1 MVQRSVYYSMI
12 KKGNNKNMSND
23 FSNDYETFWVPED
36 GYTLVGLVSVGTVI
50 CTEAGKES
58 PVEVGTIFPMLSDG
72 GWDDNMGVH
81 LVDADL
87 EWFKS
92 LEPGSNDYEVVSEVV
107 SELNNCRLSLHLGGQ

>member
-1 MVQRSVYYSMI
+1 MI
-12 KKGNNKNMSND
+12 KKGNNKNMSLEN
-23 FSNDYETFWVPED
+23 NDYDTYWVPED
-36 GYTLVGLVSVGTVI
+36 SYTLVGLDSVGTVI

-58 PVEVGTIFPMLSDG
+58 PVEVGTIFPMLANGDV
-72 GWDDNMGVH
+72 DVTDVGVH